1 MNTRAL
7 LAAVLALA
15 PLGAGAQELRG
26 TMPGDES
33 DDLLRRTPLAARS
46 TALENK
52 EPAKADPNERPERR
66 ALESDEDIAEADAA
80 LFSGES
86 AETAFDERT
95 PVVIEAAP
103 DPARAS
109 RSEAELRAR
118 REAERGEAVIEPVGA
133 AKPATDPD
141 RLLAGRIE
149 AENGRVTAIESTGS
163 TPETEPFAA
172 PGLRAGTFLLRPS
185 LEQGIAWTSNAAGGA
200 GSAFFSSTTLR
211 LDATSDWSRHAAS
224 LSAYGTWLQPISGG
238 ADPEPEAGV
247 DASLAFDLG
256 GDWAARG
263 ALAFE
268 FSREDASS
276 AVPLPPTASRPLR
289 MGLDASVGLA
299 KDAGKSRLAATLA
312 LSRAAY
318 GDAKLSGG
326 GTLSQEERNSTL
338 LTATLRAGYEVS
350 PSLVPFVE
358 ISGGR
363 RFMDLATDAAGYDR
377 SAWRLALRGGL
388 EIDRGEKLRGEV
400 SVGWLR
406 ESFDDSRLAALSGL
420 SVDGTLTW
428 SPVRETTM
436 TLRGT
441 TSVEGTT
448 TAGNSGSLLHSAE
461 ARVARAI
468 RENLTGE
475 IAAGVSLRDYAGSS
489 DLDIIASGT
498 ASLTWWL
505 NRYAGITGRVRYE
518 QVSSTLAGMDSR
530 TGSAFLG
537 LTLRR

>member
-1 MNTRAL
+1 A
-7 LAAVLALA
+7 
-15 PLGAGAQELRG
+15 
-26 TMPGDES
+26 
-33 DDLLRRTPLAARS
+33 
-46 TALENK
+46 
-52 EPAKADPNERPERR
+52 
-66 ALESDEDIAEADAA
+66 
-80 LFSGES
+80 
-86 AETAFDERT
+86 
-95 PVVIEAAP
+95 
-103 DPARAS
+103 
-109 RSEAELRAR
+109 
-118 REAERGEAVIEPVGA
+118 
-133 AKPATDPD
+133 
-141 RLLAGRIE
+141 
-149 AENGRVTAIESTGS
+149 
-163 TPETEPFAA
+163 
-172 PGLRAGTFLLRPS
+172 
-185 LEQGIAWTSNAAGGA
+185 
-200 GSAFFSSTTLR
+200 
-211 LDATSDWSRHAAS
+211 
-224 LSAYGTWLQPISGG
+224 
-238 ADPEPEAGV
+238 
-247 DASLAFDLG
+247 
-256 GDWAARG
+256 
-263 ALAFE
+263 
-268 FSREDASS
+268 
-276 AVPLPPTASRPLR
+276 
-289 MGLDASVGLA
+289 LDASAGLA
-299 KDAGKSRLAATLA
+299 KDAGKTRLAATLA

-377 SAWRLALRGGL
+377 SAYRLALRGGL

-406 ESFDDSRLAALSGL
+406 ESFDDTRLASLSGL

-461 ARVARAI
+461 ARIARAI

-475 IAAGVSLRDYAGSS
+475 IGAGVSLRDYAGSS
-489 DLDIIASGT
+489 DLDVIASGT